1 MQFAYILR
9 RGLNDHLQRPLCVPN
24 TMEAEQFLD
33 DVLARVKD
41 FLSASQ
47 TESTI
52 RLAGPPQSLGKT
64 TDLKLPLE
72 GRGLEAALDDIE
84 SVLRHS
90 VRTTAPG
97 FMNPLWGGLSIASIA
112 GELVTAATNTAMYTY
127 EIAPIATLIEST
139 ILKRMAELAD
149 FGTSQGTLTTGGSN
163 GNLLGMLCARQ
174 AKIPLSS
181 HSGFDGTKMVAFVSE
196 ETHYSFSIA
205 SNVIGIGHSNLIT
218 VRCNDDGQMLPEA
231 LDEEIQRA
239 LANDKIPFVVLA
251 TSGTTVR
258 GSFDP
263 LREISAVAHK
273 YNLWMHVDAAWG
285 GSCLFSSRYR
295 SLMDG
300 IELADSFCWDAHKMM
315 GIPLICSAFIVK
327 DADILKAV
335 CSTGQIAHYLYH
347 DTGAGIDLGRFSLQ
361 CARRNDALK
370 LWLAWREIG
379 DAGWATMLERFM
391 DLADHLQQRIEN
403 HGALEMV
410 SDRMWTNVCFRYV
423 GDSPEEELNQLN
435 ADLRERLIQDGRFM
449 VSRSTVDGKIILRSV
464 IANRSITEPSL
475 DAFLDRVV
483 SLGKDIERGLPQI

>member
-1 MQFAYILR
+1 
-9 RGLNDHLQRPLCVPN
+9 
-24 TMEAEQFLD
+24 MEAEQFLD

-41 FLSASQ
+41 FLAASQ
-47 TESTI
+47 TESSI
-52 RLAGPPQSLGKT
+52 RFAESSQSLGKT

-84 SVLRHS
+84 TVLRHS

-112 GELVTAATNTAMYTY
+112 GEFVTAATNTAMYTY

-139 ILKRMAELAD
+139 ILKRMADLAD

-196 ETHYSFSIA
+196 ECHYSFRIA
-205 SNVIGIGHSNLIT
+205 SNVIGIGHSNLIK
-218 VRCNDDGQMLPEA
+218 VRCNEDGQMLPEA

-239 LANDKIPFVVLA
+239 QANDQIPFAVLA

-263 LREISAVAHK
+263 LREIAGVAHK
-273 YNLWMHVDAAWG
+273 HSLWLHVDAAWG

-327 DADILKAV
+327 DADILRAV
-335 CSTGQIAHYLYH
+335 CSTGQTAHYLYH
-347 DTGAGIDLGRFSLQ
+347 DTGAEVDLGRYSLQ
-361 CARRNDALK
+361 CGRRNDALK

-379 DAGWATMLERFM
+379 DAGWASMLERFM
-391 DLADHLQQRIEN
+391 DLADFLQQRIEK
-403 HGALEMV
+403 HDALEMV

-423 GDSPEEELNQLN
+423 GESSEGELNRIN
-435 ADLRERLIQDGRFM
+435 AELRERLVHDGRFM
-449 VSRSTVDGKIILRSV
+449 VSRSTVDQKIILRSV
-464 IANRSITEPSL
+464 IANRNITESSL

-483 SLGKDIERGLPQI
+483 SIGKDIERGLPQR

>member
-1 MQFAYILR
+1 
-9 RGLNDHLQRPLCVPN
+9 
-24 TMEAEQFLD
+24 MEAEQFLD

-41 FLSASQ
+41 FLAASQ
-47 TESTI
+47 TESSI
-52 RLAGPPQSLGKT
+52 RFAESSQSLGKT

-84 SVLRHS
+84 TVLRHS

-139 ILKRMAELAD
+139 ILKRMADLAD

-196 ETHYSFSIA
+196 ECHYSFRIA
-205 SNVIGIGHSNLIT
+205 SNVIGIGHSNLIK
-218 VRCNDDGQMLPEA
+218 VRCNEDGQMLPEA

-239 LANDKIPFVVLA
+239 QANDQIPFAVLA

-263 LREISAVAHK
+263 LREIAGVAHK
-273 YNLWMHVDAAWG
+273 HNLWLHVDAAWG

-315 GIPLICSAFIVK
+315 GVPLICSAFIVK
-327 DADILKAV
+327 DADILRAV
-335 CSTGQIAHYLYH
+335 CSTGQTAHYLYH
-347 DTGAGIDLGRFSLQ
+347 DTGAEVDLGRYSLQ
-361 CARRNDALK
+361 CGRRNDALK

-379 DAGWATMLERFM
+379 DAGWASMLERFM
-391 DLADHLQQRIEN
+391 DLADFLQQRIEK
-403 HGALEMV
+403 HDALEMV

-423 GDSPEEELNQLN
+423 GESSEGELNRIN
-435 ADLRERLIQDGRFM
+435 AELRERLVHDGRFM
-449 VSRSTVDGKIILRSV
+449 VSRSTVDQKIILRSV
-464 IANRSITEPSL
+464 IANRNITESSL

-483 SLGKDIERGLPQI
+483 SIGKDIERGLPQR

>member
-1 MQFAYILR
+1 
-9 RGLNDHLQRPLCVPN
+9 
-24 TMEAEQFLD
+24 MEAEQFLD

-41 FLSASQ
+41 FLAASQ
-47 TESTI
+47 TESSI
-52 RLAGPPQSLGKT
+52 RFAESSQSLGKT

-84 SVLRHS
+84 TVLRHS

-139 ILKRMAELAD
+139 ILKRMADLAD

-196 ETHYSFSIA
+196 ECHYSFRIA
-205 SNVIGIGHSNLIT
+205 SNVIGIGHSNLIK
-218 VRCNDDGQMLPEA
+218 VRCNKDGQMLPEA

-239 LANDKIPFVVLA
+239 QANDQIPFAVLA

-263 LREISAVAHK
+263 LREIAGVAHK
-273 YNLWMHVDAAWG
+273 HNLWLHVDAAWG

-327 DADILKAV
+327 DADILRAV
-335 CSTGQIAHYLYH
+335 CSTGQTAHYLYH
-347 DTGAGIDLGRFSLQ
+347 DTGAEVDLGRYSLQ
-361 CARRNDALK
+361 CGRRNDALK

-379 DAGWATMLERFM
+379 DAGWASMLERFM
-391 DLADHLQQRIEN
+391 DLADFLQQRIEK
-403 HGALEMV
+403 HDALEMV

-423 GDSPEEELNQLN
+423 GESSEGELNRIN
-435 ADLRERLIQDGRFM
+435 AELRERLVHDGRFM
-449 VSRSTVDGKIILRSV
+449 VSRSTVDQKIILRSV
-464 IANRSITEPSL
+464 IANRNITESSL

-483 SLGKDIERGLPQI
+483 SIGKDIERGLPQR

>member
-1 MQFAYILR
+1 
-9 RGLNDHLQRPLCVPN
+9 
-24 TMEAEQFLD
+24 MEAEKFLD
-33 DVLARVKD
+33 NVLARVKD
-41 FLSASQ
+41 FLATSQ
-47 TESTI
+47 TDSNI
-52 RLAGPPQSLGKT
+52 RFAEPPQSLGKT
-64 TDLKLPLE
+64 ADLKLPLE

-84 SVLRHS
+84 AVLRHS

-196 ETHYSFSIA
+196 ESHYSFSIA
-205 SNVIGIGHSNLIT
+205 SNVIGIGHSNLIK

-239 LANDKIPFVVLA
+239 LASDQIPFAVLA

-263 LREISAVAHK
+263 LREIAGVAHK
-273 YNLWMHVDAAWG
+273 HNLWMHVDAAWG

-327 DADILKAV
+327 DADILRAV
-335 CSTGQIAHYLYH
+335 CSTGQTAHYLYH
-347 DTGAGIDLGRFSLQ
+347 DTGAEIDLGRFSLQ
-361 CARRNDALK
+361 CGRRNDALK

-379 DAGWATMLERFM
+379 DAGWASMLERFM
-391 DLADHLQQRIEN
+391 DLADHLQRSIEN
-403 HGALEMV
+403 HDALEMV

-423 GDSPEEELNQLN
+423 GESPEEELNGIN
-435 ADLRERLIQDGRFM
+435 AELRERLVQDGRFM
-449 VSRSTVDGKIILRSV
+449 VSRSTVDEKIILRSV
-464 IANRSITEPSL
+464 IANRNITESSL

-483 SLGKDIERGLPQI
+483 SLGKDIERGLPQ

>member
-1 MQFAYILR
+1 
-9 RGLNDHLQRPLCVPN
+9 
-24 TMEAEQFLD
+24 METEQFLD

-41 FLSASQ
+41 FLEASQ
-47 TESTI
+47 TEPNI
-52 RLAGPPQSLGKT
+52 RFAEPPHSLGKT

-112 GELVTAATNTAMYTY
+112 GEMVTAATNTAMYTY

-174 AKIPLSS
+174 TKLPLSS
-181 HSGFDGTKMVAFVSE
+181 HSGFDGTNMVAFVSE
-196 ETHYSFSIA
+196 ESHYSFVIA
-205 SNVIGIGHSNLIT
+205 SNVIGIGQSNLIK
-218 VRCNDDGQMLPEA
+218 VRCNAEGQMLPEA
-231 LDEEIQRA
+231 LDEEIKRA
-239 LANDKIPFVVLA
+239 LANDLVPFAVLA

-263 LREISAVAHK
+263 LRDIASVANK

-285 GSCLFSSRYR
+285 GSCLFSSKYR

-327 DADILKAV
+327 DAEILRAV
-335 CSTGQIAHYLYH
+335 CSNGQTAHYLYH
-347 DTGAGIDLGRFSLQ
+347 DTGADIDLGRFSLQ
-361 CARRNDALK
+361 CGRRNDALK

-379 DAGWATMLERFM
+379 DAGWASMLERFM
-391 DLADHLQQRIEN
+391 DLADYLQRRIEN
-403 HGALEMV
+403 HDALEMV

-423 GDSPEEELNQLN
+423 GQSAEDELNQIN
-435 ADLRERLIQDGRFM
+435 AELRERLVQDGRFM
-449 VSRSTVDGKIILRSV
+449 VSRSTVDEKIILRSV
-464 IANRSITEPSL
+464 IANRNITESSL
-475 DAFLDRVV
+475 DAFLERVV
-483 SLGKDIERGLPQI
+483 SLGKDIERGLPQR

>member
-1 MQFAYILR
+1 MHIAYVSKA
-9 RGLNDHLQRPLCVPN
+9 GLNDHLQRPLCAPN
-24 TMEAEQFLD
+24 IMEAEQFLD

-181 HSGFDGTKMVAFVSE
+181 HSGIDGTKMVAFVSE

-327 DADILKAV
+327 DADILKSV

-379 DAGWATMLERFM
+379 DAGWASMLERFM

-403 HGALEMV
+403 HDALEMV
-410 SDRMWTNVCFRYV
+410 SERMWTNVCFRYV